1 MKQQTANSK
10 QQTAN
15 SKQQTAVLFLL
26 LTNIITLFFLIIVSL
41 HYNLPQKILIK
52 IGIIEDDYPYSKY
65 DVRNS
70 LFAVYQTK
78 KYEIVML
85 GDSITAG
92 VEWNELFGIS
102 NIANRG
108 IGSDTTE
115 GFYNRL
121 KNIYAIKPKMCFI
134 MGGINDIGFGISVEK
149 TLNNMKRIVEGLKEN
164 QINPI
169 VQSTLYIAKG
179 QPNWIKVNE
188 AVDELNNGLKN
199 MCEENSLI
207 FIDVNKVLSINGY
220 LKREYTYDGVHLYGI
235 GYEEWKKLIMPIIEN
250 KSFYEIQK
258 DN

>member
-1 MKQQTANSK
+1 M
-10 QQTAN
+10 
-15 SKQQTAVLFLL
+15 
-26 LTNIITLFFLIIVSL
+26 
-41 HYNLPQKILIK
+41 K
-52 IGIIEDDYPYSKY
+52 IGVIEDDYSYSKY

-78 KYEIVML
+78 ECGIVML

-102 NIANRG
+102 DIINRG

-121 KNIYAIKPKMCFI
+121 RDIYAIKPKMCFI

-149 TLNNMKRIVEGLKEN
+149 ILNNMKRVVEGLKEN

-179 QPNWIKVNE
+179 QPNWIKVNK

-199 MCEENSLI
+199 MCEANGLI
-207 FIDVNKVLSINGY
+207 FIDINKVLSINGY
-220 LKREYTYDGVHLYGI
+220 LKGEYTYDGVHLYGI
-235 GYEEWKKLIMPIIEN
+235 GYEEWKNLIMPIIIEN
-250 KSFYEIQK
+250 K
-258 DN
+258 